1 MNLGENIRKIRL
13 EKGYSIMKIRELTG
27 LSKSTISD
35 LENDKSSPTVETLQK
50 IADALGVSVEDFFKS
65 KPVSDETLKEWDKKY
80 DSRKLNEEVTI
91 YETADKILK
100 PLGTN
105 VIDLVNK
112 VADVKQAMEIILSQ
126 PGLMLNGEMLS
137 DESKIAL
144 ANAIQMGLA
153 YAEQMQK
160 KEKGKNK
167 K

>member
-1 MNLGENIRKIRL
+1 MDIGNKIKYYRKLKDMTQQELAEKSNISRSYLADVERNR
-13 EKGYSIMKIRELTG
+13 YNPSI
-27 LSKSTISD
+27 
-35 LENDKSSPTVETLQK
+35 ETLQK
-50 IADALGVSVEDFFKS
+50 IAEALGVSVEDFFKS
-65 KPVSDETLKEWDKKY
+65 KPISDETLKEWDEKY
-80 DSRKLNEEVTI
+80 DSKKLSEEVKI
-91 YETADKILK
+91 LETADKILK

-105 VIDLVNK
+105 VIDSVNK
-112 VADVKQAMEIILSQ
+112 VNDVKQAMEIILSQ